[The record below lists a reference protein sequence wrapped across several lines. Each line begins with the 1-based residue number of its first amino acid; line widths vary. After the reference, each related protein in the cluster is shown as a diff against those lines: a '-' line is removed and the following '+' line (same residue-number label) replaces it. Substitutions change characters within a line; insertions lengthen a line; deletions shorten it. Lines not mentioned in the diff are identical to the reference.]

1 LKSTRT
7 TELSAILVGPF
18 AAAGCGPVVSVAG
31 ANFPAWIL
39 CLLAGISVSLIA
51 HSLFVGIGID
61 EWIAPK
67 VIVYSCLVLVVAF
80 LFWLLAWR

>member
-1 LKSTRT
+1 MC
-7 TELSAILVGPF
+7 PF
-18 AAAGCGPVVSVAG
+18 VAAGCGPVVSVAG
-31 ANFPAWIL
+31 ANFPTWTF

-51 HSLFVGIGID
+51 HSLFVAVGID

-67 VIVYSCLVLVVAF
+67 VIVYLCLALVAAS

>member
-1 LKSTRT
+1 MLATS
-7 TELSAILVGPF
+7 F
-18 AAAGCGPVVSVAG
+18 AAAGCSPVVSVAG

-51 HSLFVGIGID
+51 HQLFVGIGID
-61 EWIAPK
+61 EWIEPK
-67 VIVYSCLVLVVAF
+67 VIVYSSLAVVAAS